1 MVRMLPIRRG
11 GDELIDNFSLVPLV
25 EASRIILFG
34 PNMNNNAFNRIKW
47 DNLFF
52 GQVISFLILLSL
64 SSSFVCRLYST
75 PCAVDT
81 SSQICSE
88 RSMYLAP
95 SSHYFIILQ

>member
-1 MVRMLPIRRG
+1 MLPIRRG

-75 PCAVDT
+75 PCAPPKFAAKD
-81 SSQICSE
+81 QCI
-88 RSMYLAP
+88 LLP
-95 SSHYFIILQ
+95 LHIIS